1 MYFLLTAHL
10 ACTHI
15 FRWNPLVITKAQYF
29 APERGVE
36 RGSFERIQHTAGI
49 SGVEF
54 SVSQVFG
61 FWEVLFKEVKG
72 MGVFLLFNLLFKK
85 NLVYWPACTLVKTA
99 GQINSYVSQFKVGR
113 VWQVCYQFLKSH
125 FFDRGV
131 CRNWE

>member
-1 MYFLLTAHL
+1 MYFSLTAHL

-54 SVSQVFG
+54 SVSQDFG
-61 FWEVLFKEVKG
+61 F
-72 MGVFLLFNLLFKK
+72 
-85 NLVYWPACTLVKTA
+85 
-99 GQINSYVSQFKVGR
+99 
-113 VWQVCYQFLKSH
+113 
-125 FFDRGV
+125 
-131 CRNWE
+131 